1 MTVILTSQQLETIRQ
16 NCLGDPDSNPQ
27 TLDSGTFQAL
37 ALGGFSLSQTT
48 PRVCVTGELICEE
61 GEPGDALF
69 LVRSGRAAIF
79 KGSAD
84 APIVLNCRGAGEF
97 VGEMA
102 ILEDLPRSASV
113 VALEEMHLIK
123 MRRDDFQRLLSDST
137 KLDVGMLR
145 KLSSRLRE
153 ADDLITS
160 TTRARRTLHTQ
171 VNELAAENQELLDL
185 QRLREQ
191 TTDLVVHDLRNP
203 LHSISGAVGLLQMV
217 LPEVV
222 LQENHE
228 LFELINQT
236 CARMQRLVESLLD
249 ISRMEAGEAEL
260 TREPAN
266 LPQLI
271 QSAVTRVSPVLQSH
285 GLASQ
290 VFMPAHLPR
299 LPIDIDKID
308 RVLINLLDNAIKFT
322 PNGGLISVRAE
333 LRGSHV
339 AISINDTGSGISP
352 EQRDQIFERFARGNQ
367 GSSLVRGFGLGL
379 TFCRLAVE
387 AHGGKIWIEDGEG
400 GVGCRASS
408 PCRSNARLKIKPGH

>member
-1 MTVILTSQQLETIRQ
+1 MTTILTLQQLETIQ
-16 NCLGDPDSNPQ
+16 VNCTNIFDGTPQ

-37 ALGGFSLSQTT
+37 ALSGFSLSKTT
-48 PRVCVTGELICEE
+48 PRVCVTGELICQE

-69 LVRSGRAAIF
+69 LIRSGRAAIF
-79 KGSAD
+79 KGSVD
-84 APIVLNCRGAGEF
+84 APIVLTCRAAGEF

-113 VALEEMHLIK
+113 VALEEVQLIK
-123 MRRDDFQRLLSDST
+123 MTRDDFQRLLSDST
-137 KLDVGMLR
+137 KLDIGMLR

-153 ADDLITS
+153 ADDLIT
-160 TTRARRTLHTQ
+160 TTTHARRTLHSQ

-203 LHSISGAVGLLQMV
+203 LHSISGAVGMLQMV
-217 LPEVV
+217 LPEGI

-228 LFELINQT
+228 LFELINNT
-236 CARMQRLVESLLD
+236 CARMQRLVDSLLD
-249 ISRMEAGEAEL
+249 ISRMEAGETEL
-260 TREPAN
+260 ALEPAH

-271 QSAVTRVSPVLQSH
+271 QSAVTRVSPVLQSR
-285 GLASQ
+285 GIASQ

-299 LPIDIDKID
+299 ILIDIDKLD

-322 PNGGLISVRAE
+322 PSGGQISVKAE
-333 LRGSHV
+333 LRGAAV
-339 AISINDTGSGISP
+339 AVSINDTGCGIPP
-352 EQRDQIFERFARGNQ
+352 EQRDQIFERFARGSN
-367 GSSLVRGFGLGL
+367 GSSALVRGFGLGL

-387 AHGGKIWIEDGEG
+387 AHGGKIWIEDGDGGIGCKSIFTLPLEREG
-400 GVGCRASS
+400 
-408 PCRSNARLKIKPGH
+408 